1 MSVTK
6 LQKQILSSE
15 RFGSSSV
22 IILENSTTMGHGP
35 SPSICNTTVR
45 QTLISLLSIFAVRI
59 CQESTAISS
68 FSLAGEDSASSR
80 FLPCANTARQ
90 QRQRVC
96 KILWGSSTTGSRRN
110 PHLGHISEATV
121 GSLQLARRM
130 IRLLTE
136 FVLRRNPN
144 LSYTNMLVGLV
155 RVEWRLEKVWSCL
168 DCHVGRLSRASVQV
182 LFCSIFFLEHAR
194 VAISTTLQVLA
205 SDGSSSAAMMIPQQS
220 LAPTRAS
227 RSDRKYC
234 FLGGLPKT
242 KYKKYQVKT

>member
-1 MSVTK
+1 MLLVNHDATSRDELTICEARAFGTGDSLYGWWDQRQLSVTK

-15 RFGSSSV
+15 RLGSSSV

-144 LSYTNMLVGLV
+144 F
-155 RVEWRLEKVWSCL
+155 RLYSKFHK
-168 DCHVGRLSRASVQV
+168 HVGRFGPGRM
-182 LFCSIFFLEHAR
+182 E
-194 VAISTTLQVLA
+194 T
-205 SDGSSSAAMMIPQQS
+205 
-220 LAPTRAS
+220 
-227 RSDRKYC
+227 
-234 FLGGLPKT
+234 
-242 KYKKYQVKT
+242 